1 MLDRLLALVHQHDR
15 FLLSTHTRPDGDA
28 IGSELA
34 MGRFLEKLG
43 KEVTILNSD
52 PPPRTLEWLP
62 GIEKAGL
69 FGGTLAQRKAVAE
82 AKVILVMDVNA
93 ADRLGDLAGPIQ
105 NSGAL
110 KVLIDHHTDPEGWF
124 DLQYARDTAAATGQL
139 VYEIICAEDAALI
152 DAALATTLYTAIMTD
167 TGSFRY
173 NSVTPA
179 VHRVVAD
186 LLECGGITPA
196 PIHTALYDNRTLA
209 SVRLLGRALGE
220 IALRYGGQ
228 IGYTV
233 VTNDMLRAVGAD
245 TDDKEGIVS
254 YVLSVEGV
262 RAALIFSEAS
272 GGTKISFR
280 SEGDVHVNGWARA
293 FGGGGHRNA
302 SGAYV
307 ERPLAETIDAVLD
320 AAPRYIGGLAAP
332 AAAPAATDTLSEEDA
347 ALLAALKEQA

>member
-1 MLDRLLALVHQHDR
+1 MLDRLLALLRRHDR
-15 FLLSTHTRPDGDA
+15 FVLTTHTRPDGDA

-62 GIEKAGL
+62 GVEKVQL
-69 FGGTLAQRKAVAE
+69 FDGSFAQRKAIAE
-82 AKVILVMDVNA
+82 AEVIFVMDVNA
-93 ADRLGDLAGPIQ
+93 AERLGDLAGPVR
-105 NSGAL
+105 NSGAE
-110 KVLIDHHTDPEGWF
+110 KVLIDHHTDPEAWF
-124 DLQYARDTAAATGQL
+124 DFQYARDTAAATGQL
-139 VYEIICAEDAALI
+139 VYEIICEEDPALI
-152 DAALATTLYTAIMTD
+152 DADLAATLYTAIMTD
-167 TGSFRY
+167 TGSFRF

-186 LLECGGITPA
+186 LLERSGISPA

-220 IALRYGGQ
+220 IALRYDGQ

-233 VTNDMLRAVGAD
+233 VTNDMLRAVDAD
-245 TDDKEGIVS
+245 TEDKEGIVS

-280 SEGDVHVNGWARA
+280 SQGETHVNGWARA

-307 ERPLAETIDAVLD
+307 ERPLAETMDAVLE
-320 AAPRYIGGLAAP
+320 AAPRYIGGLVPP
-332 AAAPAATDTLSEEDA
+332 AEAEATDTLSAEDA
-347 ALLAALKEQA
+347 KLLAALREQA